1 MQPAHL
7 ILDAR
12 RYIDNAR
19 EILSEKAHKM
29 DGSYQDRKYVKMAG
43 NTAYSGV
50 LVALDAALGKKTKG
64 RKSVEWYQEQ
74 LAKSDRKTLSKYNE
88 AYEIL
93 HLSLGYDGNT
103 NAKVAAAGLELAED
117 LIAWAETRHNSAKAG
132 ATA

>member
-1 MQPAHL
+1 MEPSHPIQ
-7 ILDAR
+7 DAR
-12 RYIDNAR
+12 RYVDNAR
-19 EILSEKAHKM
+19 EILTDKAHKM

-64 RKSVEWYQEQ
+64 RKNVEWYQEQ
-74 LAKSDRKTLSKYNE
+74 LARSDRKTLSKYNE

-93 HLSLGYDGNT
+93 HLFLGYDGNT
-103 NAKVAAAGLELAED
+103 NAKVAAAGLELADD
-117 LIAWAETRHNSAKAG
+117 LITWAETRQGSIKSD